1 MIDGSKKENITN
13 LDNYSI
19 MNLKTT
25 ILSFIAL
32 TSITFA
38 QAQESGDCN
47 VMLSIFAENAKAK
60 NYDEAYKQLEPLL
73 DKCNKMSAAIYQYGE
88 IIYEHRLRKKIG
100 VEADNVQGLIDMLNG
115 EISLFPEAVN
125 VSKKKVELASKMY
138 KYGQGTQSEQYLM
151 LEDVFTQDPDN
162 FTDPNGMITY
172 FKLTEKE
179 YKAGKIDLQKLFD
192 TYDGLTER
200 IEQVQDERSN
210 VIQQLLNKKD
220 SEGSIT
226 DDEEKDIE
234 NQEKNLKNYNIV
246 MKSVNGTL
254 GQLADCDKLIPL
266 YEQDF
271 NTKQSDEKWLSN
283 VLRRLQ
289 SKDCTDAPLYVRS
302 VKALHV
308 LKPSWKTAYGLGNIA
323 TAQSEKFQYWD
334 QSISLGAD
342 NDTKSKIHYKKA
354 EIAKDKG
361 QFSTAKN
368 EYLASNAAKP
378 SFGLPFLKIASLIAS
393 SANSCGSTPFE
404 KRAVNWLAARYAD
417 KAGSVDASLKS
428 NASQAAASYRGRAP
442 QKKEIFMEPDYNSGD
457 TIRFNCWVG
466 DSVRVP

>member
-1 MIDGSKKENITN
+1 
-13 LDNYSI
+13 

-25 ILSFIAL
+25 FLTFIAVV
-32 TSITFA
+32 SIAFA
-38 QAQESGDCN
+38 KAQEAGDCN

-60 NYDEAYKQLEPLL
+60 NYDEAYKQLGDLVT
-73 DKCNKMSAAIYQYGE
+73 KCPDASAAIYQYGE

-100 VEADNVQGLIDMLNG
+100 DEGANAQGLIDMLSAQ
-115 EISLFPEAVN
+115 ITKFDDKVN
-125 VSKKKVELASKMY
+125 TSKKKIEMASKMY
-138 KYGQGTQSEQYLM
+138 KYGIGDQSNQYLM
-151 LEDVFTQDPDN
+151 LEDVFTKDPDN

-172 FKLTEKE
+172 FKLAEKE
-179 YKAGKIDLQKLFD
+179 YKSSKIDLQKLFD
-192 TYDGLTER
+192 TYDALTER
-200 IEQVQDERSN
+200 IAQVQDERST
-210 VIQQLLNKKD
+210 VIQELLDKKEA
-220 SEGSIT
+220 EGSLT
-226 DDEEKDIE
+226 EQEEKTIV

-246 MKSVNGTL
+246 NKSVNGTL

-271 NTKQSDEKWLSN
+271 DSKQSDEKWLGGN

-323 TAQSEKFQYWD
+323 TTQSEKFQYWD
-334 QSISLGAD
+334 QAIELGAD
-342 NDTKSKIHYKKA
+342 NDTKSRIHYKKA
-354 EIAKDKG
+354 EIFKGKG
-361 QFSTAKN
+361 QYGSAKK

-378 SFGLPFLKIASLIAS
+378 SFGLPFLKIANLVAS

-428 NASQAAASYRGRAP
+428 TAAQTAASYRGRAP
-442 QKKEIFMEPDYNSGD
+442 QKSEIFMEKAYNSGD

-466 DSVRVP
+466 DSVRIP

>member
-1 MIDGSKKENITN
+1 
-13 LDNYSI
+13 

-25 ILSFIAL
+25 LLTFIAV
-32 TSITFA
+32 IGIAFA
-38 QAQESGDCN
+38 KAQEAGDCN

-60 NYDEAYKQLEPLL
+60 NYEEAYKQLEPLL
-73 DKCNKMSAAIYQYGE
+73 DKCNKTSAAIYQYGE
-88 IIYEHRLRKKIG
+88 LIYEHRLRKKIG

-138 KYGQGTQSEQYLM
+138 KYGQGTQSDQYLM
-151 LEDVFTQDPDN
+151 LEDVFTNDPDN

-179 YKAGKIDLQKLFD
+179 YKNNSIDLQKLFD
-192 TYDGLTER
+192 TYDALTER
-200 IEQVQDERSN
+200 IEQVQDERSG
-210 VIQQLLNKKD
+210 VIQKLLDKKET
-220 SEGSIT
+220 EGT
-226 DDEEKDIE
+226 LTQDEEKTIS

-271 NTKQSDEKWLSN
+271 NNKQSDEKWLSN

-289 SKDCTDAPLYVRS
+289 SKDCTSAPLYVRS

-308 LKPSWKTAYGLGNIA
+308 LKPSWRTAYGLGNIA
-323 TAQSEKFQYWD
+323 TSESEKFQYWD
-334 QSISLGAD
+334 QAISLGAD
-342 NDTKSKIHYKKA
+342 GNTVSKIHYKKA

-361 QFSTAKN
+361 QFSTAKK
-368 EYLASNAAKP
+368 EYLAANAAKP
-378 SFGLPFLKIASLIAS
+378 SFGLPFLKIANLVAS

-428 NASQAAASYRGRAP
+428 TASKTAASYRGRAP
-442 QKKEIFMEPDYNSGD
+442 QKSEIFMEKAYNSGD
-457 TIRFNCWVG
+457 TIRFTCWVG

>member
-1 MIDGSKKENITN
+1 
-13 LDNYSI
+13 

-25 ILSFIAL
+25 FLTLIAVI
-32 TSITFA
+32 SIAFA
-38 QAQESGDCN
+38 KAQEAGDCN

-60 NYDEAYKQLEPLL
+60 NYDEAYKQLNDLVA
-73 DKCNKMSAAIYQYGE
+73 KCPRTSAAIYQYGE
-88 IIYEHRLRKKIG
+88 LIYEHRLRKKIG
-100 VEADNVQGLIDMLNG
+100 VKEDNAQGLIDMLNG
-115 EISLFPEAVN
+115 QINLFPTAVN

-138 KYGQGTQSEQYLM
+138 KYGLGTQTEQYLM
-151 LEDVFTQDPDN
+151 LEDVFTKDADN

-172 FKLTEKE
+172 FKLAEKE
-179 YKAGKIDLQKLFD
+179 YKSNNVDLQKLFD
-192 TYDGLTER
+192 TYDGLTQR
-200 IEQVQDERSN
+200 IEEVQDERSK
-210 VIQQLLNKKD
+210 VIQELMDKKET
-220 SEGSIT
+220 EGSIT
-226 DDEEKDIE
+226 EQEEKNIE

-289 SKDCTDAPLYVRS
+289 GKDCTDAPLYVRS

-323 TAQSEKFQYWD
+323 TSESEKFQYWD
-334 QSISLGAD
+334 QAISLGAD
-342 NDTKSKIHYKKA
+342 NNTKSKIHFKKGEIYKG
-354 EIAKDKG
+354 KG
-361 QFSTAKN
+361 QYGNAKK
-368 EYLASNAAKP
+368 EYLAANAAKP
-378 SFGLPFLKIASLIAS
+378 SFGAPYLRIAAMIAS
-393 SANSCGSTPFE
+393 SANSCGATPFE

-428 NASQAAASYRGRAP
+428 NASQTAASYRGRAP
-442 QKKEIFMEPDYNSGD
+442 QKSEIFMEKAYNSGD

-466 DSVRVP
+466 DSVRIP